1 VGTLLQYCPD
11 WSFDGADE
19 VDGERNMIKG
29 RGGAMFLEKIVM
41 QASPRNYILVDQSKL
56 VARLGEKFAIP
67 VEVLPMALRVVER
80 ELSRLGTTEQALR
93 LAVKKD
99 GPEITE
105 HGNLILDVRFPQIG
119 KSLERDLA
127 AIPGVI
133 ESGLFMG
140 RDIEVM
146 VV

>member
-1 VGTLLQYCPD
+1 
-11 WSFDGADE
+11 
-19 VDGERNMIKG
+19 
-29 RGGAMFLEKIVM
+29 
-41 QASPRNYILVDQSKL
+41 VDQSKL
-56 VARLGEKFAIP
+56 VERLGEKFAIP
-67 VEVLPMALRVVER
+67 IEVLPVALRVVER
-80 ELSRLGTTEQALR
+80 ELARLGTTDQSLR

-105 HGNLILDVRFPQIG
+105 NGNLILDVRFAGIG
-119 KSLERDLA
+119 KSLERDIA

>member
-1 VGTLLQYCPD
+1 
-11 WSFDGADE
+11 
-19 VDGERNMIKG
+19 
-29 RGGAMFLEKIVM
+29 M